1 VQNYTAAA
9 THALSNFAAHIS
21 CSHPLLCESMCLYS
35 GGAMMKTD
43 DHIEDN
49 HPHGSICISVCK
61 EQLESIGYDGP
72 GITIVSSKA
81 TSAGEKIS

>member
-1 VQNYTAAA
+1 
-9 THALSNFAAHIS
+9 
-21 CSHPLLCESMCLYS
+21 
-35 GGAMMKTD
+35 MMKTD